1 MNCLNCNNEISNKAK
16 YCSDK
21 CRMAFVRA
29 NKGEQQPEQN
39 QPEQTPNTQPEQSV
53 VIEGYCHGC
62 GKKHIDIKE
71 NWVNPPGNVEAGNLM
86 CICHPCVRK
95 GVTHK
100 SLGLKMCDG

>member
-1 MNCLNCNNEISNKAK
+1 MNCLNCNNEIENNSSRTKKFCEDACRK
-16 YCSDK
+16 SYSRRTDDVGQFKSDI
-21 CRMAFVRA
+21 
-29 NKGEQQPEQN
+29 
-39 QPEQTPNTQPEQSV
+39 PEQSK

-71 NWVNPPGNVEAGNLM
+71 NWVNPPGNEKAANLM